1 MGKIT
6 ENCKCPKLFEE
17 LDRQGMTQKEFAMR
31 IGASTGN
38 VSDWVTGK
46 SSPSRRRWKVISEAL
61 GKPIEELMG
70 DEKKEPAGEGGLE
83 GELDKKKKEL
93 LELLS
98 DMEPDKINAV
108 LTLLKAEA
116 KK

>member
-1 MGKIT
+1 MFYDNFDKYCKIMGKSNTQVTKEIGLDPSSCSGWKKGAVPRNGTVQKLASYFGIT
-6 ENCKCPKLFEE
+6 
-17 LDRQGMTQKEFAMR
+17 
-31 IGASTGN
+31 
-38 VSDWVTGK
+38 V
-46 SSPSRRRWKVISEAL
+46 
-61 GKPIEELMG
+61 EELMG